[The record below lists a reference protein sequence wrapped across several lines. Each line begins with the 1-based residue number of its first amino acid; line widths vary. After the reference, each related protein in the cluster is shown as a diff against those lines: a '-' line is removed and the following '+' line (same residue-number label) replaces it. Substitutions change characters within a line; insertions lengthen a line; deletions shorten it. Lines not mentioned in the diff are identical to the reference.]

1 MNKSRKKQTYS
12 YWSPVP
18 NNPIDN
24 DFYLDK
30 EEKKKE
36 EQFNKDNVLFD
47 NNLQRIVSKREPGEP
62 IRTQH
67 LSVDKKQFERDLKV
81 WKMRNQ
87 QSAARERLKDKD
99 AVPTRAATGKKL
111 FEDFCR
117 EAYKNKQHHQD
128 NADLRNIFNAAQ
140 HLPYQQ
146 WLIFLYDEYSGT
158 V

>member
-1 MNKSRKKQTYS
+1 MNKSRKKQPYS

-18 NNPIDN
+18 NNPIDD
-24 DFYLDK
+24 DFYMNK

-36 EQFNKDNVLFD
+36 EKFNKDNVLFD
-47 NNLQRIVSKREPGEP
+47 NTLQRIVSKREPGEP
-62 IRTQH
+62 TRTQH
-67 LSVDKKQFERDLKV
+67 LSVDKKQFVRDLKV

-99 AVPTRAATGKKL
+99 AIPTRAATGKKI

-117 EAYKNKQHHQD
+117 EAYRNKQHHQD
-128 NADLRNIFNAAQ
+128 DADLRNIFNAAQ

-146 WLIFLYDEYSGT
+146 WLIFLYDE
-158 V
+158 